1 MSLSLRISSRELPSV
16 KKILYLVMR
25 VLAAAAP
32 QREFALS
39 LQRPRWSS
47 SAVAAAAEA
56 ELERRAP
63 TILPQ
68 AFSSRLQQQ

>member
-1 MSLSLRISSRELPSV
+1 
-16 KKILYLVMR
+16 MR

-47 SAVAAAAEA
+47 SAAAA

-68 AFSSRLQQQ
+68 AFSLRLQQQ